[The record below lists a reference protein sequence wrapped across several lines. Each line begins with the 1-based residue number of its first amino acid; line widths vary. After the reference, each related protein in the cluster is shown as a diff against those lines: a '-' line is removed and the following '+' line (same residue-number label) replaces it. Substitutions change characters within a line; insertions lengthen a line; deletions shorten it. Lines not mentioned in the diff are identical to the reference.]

1 MSSAPIT
8 IQTTFQSPINTI
20 WHAWTDAATMLQ
32 WFGSDPDGQGLSAE
46 ADARPCKGF
55 RVSFRDSSGM
65 EHTCFGT
72 YLTVTPPHELSFTW
86 CWQNEPGVTS
96 QVLIKLQQSGT
107 GTLMHFEHNG
117 VGTAS
122 AHNYLAGWT
131 STFEKLRRVVEKGE

>member
-1 MSSAPIT
+1 MPSDSIT
-8 IQTTFQSPINTI
+8 IQTTFQSPITTI

-32 WFGSDPDGQGLSAE
+32 WFGSDRDGQGLSAE
-46 ADARPCKGF
+46 ADARSGKEF
-55 RVSFRDSSGM
+55 LVNFRDSSGM

-72 YLTVTPPHELSFTW
+72 YLTVMPPRELSFTW

-96 QVLIKLQQSGT
+96 QVVVRLQQSDA

-117 VGTAS
+117 VGSAS

-131 STFEKLRRVVEKGE
+131 STFEKLRGVVESK